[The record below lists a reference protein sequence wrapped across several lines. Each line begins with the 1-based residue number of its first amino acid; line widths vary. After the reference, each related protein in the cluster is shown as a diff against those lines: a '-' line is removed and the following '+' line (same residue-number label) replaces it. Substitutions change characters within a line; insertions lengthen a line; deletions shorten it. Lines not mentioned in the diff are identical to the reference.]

1 MTDDPTDTDWA
12 ETCRAVVFPWHCDH
26 IGHMNVRWYAHFFDD
41 AGFHL
46 WSMKGLSGAQL
57 EELNVGLVVAR
68 TDTNFIRELTAGSM
82 LVVRSAYTGIG
93 SKSIRHTQRMFN
105 ADTGTLCAEQHTV
118 EVMFDPRTRKSTA
131 MPDEVRD
138 TIAPHIVDIG

>member
-1 MTDDPTDTDWA
+1 M
-12 ETCRAVVFPWHCDH
+12 
-26 IGHMNVRWYAHFFDD
+26 
-41 AGFHL
+41 
-46 WSMKGLSGAQL
+46 SGARL

-68 TDTNFIRELTAGSM
+68 TDTNFIHELTAGSM

-118 EVMFDPRTRKSTA
+118 EVMFDPKARTSTN
-131 MPDEVRD
+131 MPDAVRTAIEPNIIKID
-138 TIAPHIVDIG
+138 